1 MTTHTQTIH
10 ITHGMSSAA
19 TILGWMV
26 AAVAVI
32 TLPLW
37 IGPAIVWLICTGRSL
52 KSCGHEANA
61 MSEGR
66 DGSPQP
72 SALQEVSPC

>member
-1 MTTHTQTIH
+1 MKMKTAMRIN
-10 ITHGMSSAA
+10 SAA
-19 TILGWMV
+19 IILGWLV

-37 IGPAIVWLICTGRSL
+37 IGPAIVWMISSGRSL

-61 MSEGR
+61 MSGLEAN
-66 DGSPQP
+66 DDN
-72 SALQEVSPC
+72 